1 MKEVLR
7 VQFCPGSMPMISGG
21 CREHWRHFQKELNSY
36 NWRFNASDKTH
47 SVAHQTTDLISEAL
61 LLTVDEAATDTIPQ
75 TETTIHLFPGGTNVK
90 KNVGETSE
98 DEPKRT
104 WLKNVNL
111 KEPPKHLFV
120 CSFHFVDKKPTQD
133 NPYPTLVLGYEKPP
147 EKRRRPRT
155 PHVTDE
161 PDVMEVSGEPGPT
174 SQTFHDAQTQ
184 WSDPAMEDHIYSKGP
199 TITCGIPLLAF
210 KTLVSCLQHFSPKS
224 STLPAEDQILLT
236 LMKLRQNFVIADLAK
251 RFKMSPGQVS
261 KTLKFWIDV
270 IAEHTQD
277 LIPWLPRETI
287 KATLP
292 KAFMD
297 SFPNTTCIIDCTESV
312 LQKAKNLDSRTESYS
327 HYYASNTVKYL
338 VATAPS
344 GIVMYISEA
353 YGGKC
358 NDRFITQNSGF
369 LDHLRA
375 GDEVMG
381 DRGFTIRDLL
391 EERNIRLITPAFT
404 RKKSQLTNE
413 QVTRTRR
420 IANVRIHIERAI
432 RRLKV
437 YKILSQT
444 VPIHFVTKI
453 DKILKICA
461 ALVNLRGELI
471 SSK

>member
-1 MKEVLR
+1 MCENALKSPPNICLCARFTSLTRSQHRITRTQRCSRLR
-7 VQFCPGSMPMISGG
+7 
-21 CREHWRHFQKELNSY
+21 
-36 NWRFNASDKTH
+36 
-47 SVAHQTTDLISEAL
+47 EA
-61 LLTVDEAATDTIPQ
+61 T
-75 TETTIHLFPGGTNVK
+75 
-90 KNVGETSE
+90 
-98 DEPKRT
+98 
-104 WLKNVNL
+104 
-111 KEPPKHLFV
+111 
-120 CSFHFVDKKPTQD
+120 
-133 NPYPTLVLGYEKPP
+133 

-155 PHVTDE
+155 PHTVCC
-161 PDVMEVSGEPGPT
+161 
-174 SQTFHDAQTQ
+174 TQ
-184 WSDPAMEDHIYSKGP
+184 GLRYLDLKHL
-199 TITCGIPLLAF
+199 CLACNI
-210 KTLVSCLQHFSPKS
+210 LPPKS
-224 STLPAEDQILLT
+224 STLPAEDQILLI
-236 LMKLRQNFVIADLAK
+236 LMKLRQNFVIVDLAK

-277 LIPWLPRETI
+277 LIPWLPRETR
-287 KATLP
+287 KATLL
-292 KAFMD
+292 KAFKD

-327 HYYASNTVKYL
+327 HYYAK
-338 VATAPS
+338 
-344 GIVMYISEA
+344 A

-358 NDRFITQNSGF
+358 SDRFITQNSGF

-375 GDEVMG
+375 GDEVTG

-391 EERNIRLITPAFT
+391 EERNVGLITP
-404 RKKSQLTNE
+404 

-444 VPIHFVTKI
+444 VPIHSVTKI